1 MMINKIIVDDKL
13 QLIQDQKRETGR
25 KCAVVITFLVILAL
39 FSIFTLAPFYFMLV
53 SSFKPGS
60 EMFRN
65 GININL
71 QPEIMSLKNYIYL
84 FTEKDGIYLLWFKNS
99 LLITFIQTA
108 VALLFGAMVG
118 YGLAVYQFKGR
129 NLIFITVLVVM
140 MVPIEILIL
149 PLYKLTTG
157 MRIIDTYFGAI
168 LPYAVP
174 PVAIFFFRQYAVGL
188 PRDLIDSGR
197 IDGCTEFGIFFRLM
211 APIMKPAFGAMI
223 ILQAMGAWN
232 GFVWP
237 IIALRSNEKLTLP
250 IGLASLMTPYGNNY
264 DMLMSGAVLS
274 VIPIV
279 LVFLFNQ
286 KAFIS
291 GLTIGAIKG

>member
-1 MMINKIIVDDKL
+1 MRNNEMLTLEFVQGEKGQN
-13 QLIQDQKRETGR
+13 GR
-25 KCAVVITFLVILAL
+25 KYAVILTSFIILAL

-65 GININL
+65 GINVNL

-84 FTEKDGIYLLWFKNS
+84 FTQKDGIYLLWLKNS
-99 LLITFIQTA
+99 ILITFIQTA
-108 VALLFGAMVG
+108 VSIFLGAIVG
-118 YGLAVYQFKGR
+118 YGLAVYKFKGR
-129 NLIFITVLVVM
+129 NLIFVTVLVVM

-149 PLYKLTTG
+149 PLYKLTTS
-157 MRIIDTYFGAI
+157 MRIIDTYLGAI

-174 PVAIFFFRQYAVGL
+174 PVAIFFFRQFAVGL
-188 PRDLIDSGR
+188 PKDLIDSGR
-197 IDGCTEFGIFFRLM
+197 IDGCTEFGIFFKLM

-223 ILQAMGAWN
+223 ILQAMGSWN

-237 IIALRSNEKLTLP
+237 IIALRTNEKLTLP

-264 DMLMSGAVLS
+264 DMLMSGAVIS

-279 LVFLFNQ
+279 IVFLFNQ